1 MTSREVGIHV
11 RARLS
16 ISGKIDVVVVVVSV
30 AVVR

>member
-16 ISGKIDVVVVVVSV
+16 ISGEIDVVVVVSV
-30 AVVR
+30 AVVRR